1 MTVSVSSGCSLF
13 HHYHCCEAISGVP
26 CGIKTVSSLKEF
38 QAWNFLADI
47 FLLVFEKSR
56 IKRGLR
62 CKYQF
67 HLAVVYFTITTAV
80 SGVPCGINKVFRFEE
95 FQAWND

>member
-47 FLLVFEKSR
+47 FLVVFEKSR
-56 IKRGLR
+56 IK
-62 CKYQF
+62 
-67 HLAVVYFTITTAV
+67 
-80 SGVPCGINKVFRFEE
+80 EE
-95 FQAWND
+95 FEMFVSVSSGCSLFHHYHCCLWCAMQFK

>member
-26 CGIKTVSSLKEF
+26 CGIKKMSTLKEF

-67 HLAVVYFTITTAV
+67 HLAVVYFTVMLSPVCHAV
-80 SGVPCGINKVFRFEE
+80 SIKCLGLKSFKL
-95 FQAWND
+95 